1 MSDIIR
7 TLNRGGTE
15 QEQRQIQRALARLT
29 RSVRQESIVSAPSF
43 SPPGRPVFPAGV
55 VPVILL
61 NPPIISRGR
70 VF

>member
-7 TLNRGGTE
+7 SLRQSGTE
-15 QEQRQIQRALARLT
+15 QEQRQLQRALARLA
-29 RSVRQESIVSAPSF
+29 RASRQESPVRPAAF
-43 SPPGRPVFPAGV
+43 TPPDRPVFPAGV

>member
-7 TLNRGGTE
+7 SLRQSGTE
-15 QEQRQIQRALARLT
+15 QEQRQLQRAISRLI
-29 RSVRQESIVSAPSF
+29 RSSRQDSPVRPASYT
-43 SPPGRPVFPAGV
+43 PPDRPVFPAGV

-61 NPPIISRGR
+61 NPPIITRGR